1 MQMKLIGKTNSDFK
15 EKKAYYRVEVKNN
28 FYYYLLFLKKIKRR

>member
-28 FYYYLLFLKKIKRR
+28 FYYLLFLKKIKRR